1 MDLNLQTPN
10 AILTRFTMTEIKRFR
25 SLNKE
30 FTIICILLFNFQRL
44 RACASAMLFLDSFL
58 DRGNN
63 IAR

>member
-1 MDLNLQTPN
+1 
-10 AILTRFTMTEIKRFR
+10 MTEIKRFR

-44 RACASAMLFLDSFL
+44 RARASAVLLLDSFL